1 MHRQTRISR
10 AAITA
15 AVAAVLYGTTAGA
28 QEAVTQAT
36 PIAAASGDSGG
47 TLDGL
52 ESVIVTARRR
62 EERAQDVPIAVNVYS
77 EEAITKQDI
86 RNFTDLERLMP
97 SVSTCC
103 TRGGV
108 SQFTFIR
115 GVNSAVGYFAEVPT
129 LLNGNA
135 FYFDIGN
142 VQVLKGPQGTLFGI
156 ATNGGAV
163 LNEPARPTDRFEGYA
178 AATMGDYDR
187 STIEGVLNVPVSDS
201 FRLRVGYQKHQSDGY
216 VYDQTNR
223 RWLGNEAYYTARVS
237 ADWDIT
243 DRLDNY
249 LVLNYHSSDR
259 MPEPLGVP
267 YGPTAGIDPNGL
279 FRTLMGPA
287 AVDAWIAQTLQLGRY
302 EIVGTSV
309 PGGPRNVL
317 EQTNVVDITTFDL
330 TDNLTIK
337 NIIGFV
343 QSKGFNVADTD
354 ASPFLA
360 FDTSFPTEFSGPSR
374 QYSEELQLQG
384 NAFDDK
390 LTYVVGTFNR
400 WQKLDEPAIVYS
412 YSLGNRAGTLSQ
424 TEGTT
429 HSVFAEGTYS
439 LDGIVDGLEFTAG
452 YRYTW
457 DTREASQARYNASG
471 VRVST
476 FAAEGDWAQG
486 SYRWGVQYKPTA
498 ATMFYFTNSK
508 GYSAGGFNLT
518 APPQDQRYDP
528 EILDNYEVGVKS
540 EWSVGDVRARTNLS
554 VYYGK
559 WDDIQAQVTTRCI
572 TATGPVLCQLTR
584 NAATGEIKGF
594 EAEFTL
600 IPWDVFQ
607 LSGNV
612 GYMDGEYTK
621 FSGLDPTGA
630 FMIDLSDRQFLYLP
644 EWKYSVT
651 ATLDL
656 PVPQQIGRVSVTSS
670 YSYTADINCCFTL
683 GEPQYWTTSPSM
695 DNLNA
700 AVRWDEV
707 VGNPALSAALTVT
720 NVLQNETLHGQ
731 WGGYETVG
739 QYARA
744 VAVPR
749 QWSVMLR
756 YKF

>member
-1 MHRQTRISR
+1 MHRRTRSSC
-10 AAITA
+10 AALTA
-15 AVAAVLYGTTAGA
+15 AVIAGLYGTAPAHSQETSAPAADETSA
-28 QEAVTQAT
+28 Q
-36 PIAAASGDSGG
+36 GG
-47 TLDGL
+47 SSGL

-62 EERAQDVPIAVNVYS
+62 EERAQDVPIAVNVFA
-77 EEAITKQDI
+77 EEAIAKQDI
-86 RNFTDLERLMP
+86 RNFTDLERMMP

-178 AATMGDYDR
+178 AATMGDYSR
-187 STIEGVLNVPVSDS
+187 QTVEGVLNVPLSDS
-201 FRLRVGYQKHQSDGY
+201 FRLRVGYQKHSTEGY
-216 VYDQTNR
+216 VYDVTNR
-223 RWLGNEAYYTARVS
+223 RWLGNEDYYTARLS
-237 ADWDIT
+237 TDWDIT
-243 DRLDNY
+243 ENLHNY
-249 LVLNYHSSDR
+249 TVVNYHSSDR
-259 MPEPLGVP
+259 VPEPLGVP

-279 FRTLMGPA
+279 FRQLMGPE
-287 AVDAWIAQTLQLGRY
+287 AVDAWIAQQNSLGRY
-302 EIVGTSV
+302 KIVGTSV
-309 PGGPRNVL
+309 PGGPRSVL
-317 EQTNVVDITTFDL
+317 EQTNFVNITNYDL
-330 TDNLTIK
+330 TDHLTIK
-337 NIIGFV
+337 NIVGFV
-343 QSKGFNVADTD
+343 QTSGFSWTDTD
-354 ASPFLA
+354 ATPFLA
-360 FDTSFPTEFSGPSR
+360 FDTSFPTEYQGPQR

-384 NAFDDK
+384 QAFDNK
-390 LTYVVGTFNR
+390 LTYVVGSFNR
-400 WQKLDEPAIVYS
+400 WQKQDEPAVVYS
-412 YSLGNRAGTLSQ
+412 YSLGTRAGTLSQ
-424 TEGTT
+424 SEGKTN
-429 HSVFAEGTYS
+429 SVFAEGTYA
-439 LDGIVDGLEFTAG
+439 LDALLTGLEFTAG

-457 DTREASQARYNASG
+457 DRREGSQQRYNAAG
-471 VRVST
+471 VPVSD
-476 FAAEGDWAQG
+476 FAATGEWSQG
-486 SYRWGVQYKPTA
+486 SYRWGLQYKPSTS
-498 ATMFYFTNSK
+498 TMFYFMNSK

-518 APPQDQRYDP
+518 APSQDQRYDP
-528 EILDNYEVGVKS
+528 EILDNYELGVKAD
-540 EWSVGDVRARTNLS
+540 WYIGDMQARTNLS

-594 EAEFTL
+594 EAEFTF
-600 IPWDVFQ
+600 IPWDAFQ

-621 FSGLDPTGA
+621 FSGLDPTGT
-630 FMIDLSDRQFLYLP
+630 FELDLSDRKFLYLP

-651 ATLDL
+651 ASYEL
-656 PVPQQIGRVSVTSS
+656 PMPESIGRLTLAST

-683 GEPQYWTTSPSM
+683 GDPQYWTTSPSM

-700 AVRWDEV
+700 SLRWDSV
-707 VGNPALSAALTVT
+707 VGNPALSAMLTVT

-749 QWSVMLR
+749 QYSIMLK
-756 YKF
+756 YNF

>member
-1 MHRQTRISR
+1 MHRSTRLVCATLATS
-10 AAITA
+10 
-15 AVAAVLYGTTAGA
+15 VAAALYGVAPAEA
-28 QEAVTQAT
+28 QQQQSGLGSAD
-36 PIAAASGDSGG
+36 ASPDA
-47 TLDGL
+47 L

-77 EEAITKQDI
+77 EEVIAKQDI
-86 RNFTDLERLMP
+86 RNFTDLERMMP

-129 LLNGNA
+129 VLNGNA

-142 VQVLKGPQGTLFGI
+142 IQVLKGPQGTLFGI

-187 STIEGVLNVPVSDS
+187 TTIEGVLNVPVSDS
-201 FRLRVGYQKHQSDGY
+201 FRLRVGYQKHASEGY
-216 VYDQTNR
+216 VYDVTNK
-223 RWLGNEAYYTARVS
+223 RWLGNEDYYTARVS

-243 DRLDNY
+243 DRLKNY
-249 LVLNYHSSDR
+249 MVVNYHSSDR
-259 MPEPLGVP
+259 VPEPLGVP

-279 FRTLMGPA
+279 FRTLLGPA
-287 AVDAWIAQTLQLGRY
+287 AVDGWIAQQTQLGRY
-302 EIVGTSV
+302 QIVGTSV

-317 EQTNVVDITTFDL
+317 EQTNFVDVTTFDL

-337 NIIGFV
+337 NIVGFV
-343 QSKGFNVADTD
+343 QTKGFSWTDTD
-354 ASPFLA
+354 ASPFRG
-360 FDTSFPTEFSGPSR
+360 FETSFPTEFSGPSR

-384 NAFDDK
+384 SAFDDK
-390 LTYVVGTFNR
+390 LTYVIGSFNR
-400 WQKLDEPAIVYS
+400 WTKQDEPAITYS

-424 TEGTT
+424 TEGETN
-429 HSVFAEGTYS
+429 SVFAEGTYS

-457 DTREASQARYNASG
+457 DTREASQQRFNASG
-471 VRVST
+471 VRVSS
-476 FAAEGDWAQG
+476 FAAEGEWAQG
-486 SYRWGVQYKPTA
+486 SYRWGVQYTPFTS
-498 ATMFYFTNSK
+498 TMLYFTNSK

-518 APPQDQRYDP
+518 APVSDQRFDP
-528 EILDNYEVGVKS
+528 EILDNYEVGIKS
-540 EWSVGDVRARTNLS
+540 DWSIGDVRARTNLS

-584 NAATGEIKGF
+584 NAATGEIKGA

-600 IPWDVFQ
+600 IPFDSFQ
-607 LSGNV
+607 ISGNV

-621 FSGLDPTGA
+621 FRGLDPTGT
-630 FMIDLSDRQFLYLP
+630 FELDLSDRKFLYLP
-644 EWKYSVT
+644 EWKYSVS
-651 ATLDL
+651 ASYEL
-656 PVPQQIGRVSVTSS
+656 PVPAPLGRFTLAST

-683 GEPQYWTTSPSM
+683 GPPQYWTSNTSM

-700 AVRWDEV
+700 SLRWDEV
-707 VGNPALSAALTVT
+707 VGNPALSAMLAVT

-739 QYARA
+739 QYGRA

-756 YKF
+756 YNF